1 MGAGRGAGQG
11 QGSAGGPLSQGED
24 KRGLRSWS
32 PQIGNLDV
40 YVGSTAKPSSNR
52 LRRSQALWEHRGNTG
67 KAQSGGAPLNRSLE
81 ELGLKLGVQAFY
93 QLGEVVMMTIARL
106 PAVLPEPTTH
116 PHLVRSQILAVWIC

>member
-1 MGAGRGAGQG
+1 MGAGQGAGQG

-24 KRGLRSWS
+24 KRGLRSWR

-67 KAQSGGAPLNRSLE
+67 KAQSGGTIKQVIRGVGSQAGGP
-81 ELGLKLGVQAFY
+81 GL
-93 QLGEVVMMTIARL
+93 L
-106 PAVLPEPTTH
+106 PAQ
-116 PHLVRSQILAVWIC
+116 RSGYDDNREAPCCTP